1 MKRTEEEVSSR
12 GEEGDHEP
20 ETQFSLDSLDIIK
33 VSHHVSRILYGWT
46 LKRYHITYP
55 LTLCILEGSKSNT
68 VSRSVGKLTKESTR
82 TAREAEKIV
91 EQSIHLTCYK
101 RE

>member
-1 MKRTEEEVSSR
+1 MSSHFSVENVNLLLKCSSDLVKRTEEEVNSR
-12 GEEGDHEP
+12 GDEGDHEP

-55 LTLCILEGSKSNT
+55 LT
-68 VSRSVGKLTKESTR
+68 
-82 TAREAEKIV
+82 
-91 EQSIHLTCYK
+91 
-101 RE
+101 